1 MDEDA
6 ALDSLAALSQKKRLV
21 AFRLL
26 VRHEPE
32 GLPAGVI
39 AQELDVPAN
48 TLSTYLAILARAG
61 LVTSVRHSR
70 IVQYRADIGG
80 LRELMLFLAR
90 DCCGGRTEL
99 CEPLVA
105 ELACC

>member
-1 MDEDA
+1 MDTDS
-6 ALDSLAALSQKKRLV
+6 ALESLAALSQKTRLD

-48 TLSTYLAILARAG
+48 TLSTHLAILTRAG
-61 LVTSVRHSR
+61 LVTSERHSR
-70 IVQYRADIGG
+70 IVQYRADIGC
-80 LRELMLFLAR
+80 LRDLMLFLAK